1 MILINICHVHMEGD
15 IDVLWTFKKFT
26 TEVQDTTMFIH
37 SNFENLLEDLKDVE
51 D

>member
-1 MILINICHVHMEGD
+1 MEGD